1 MFNKFKNWFNNNRNP
16 IATIFFFISAL
27 LFCANLFS
35 GICSNTITII
45 GCCLVSMGTVIMLYD
60 YKKEKEN
67 DKNN

>member
-1 MFNKFKNWFNNNRNP
+1 MFNKFKNWFNNNRNSVV
-16 IATIFFFISAL
+16 TIFCFISAL

-45 GCCLVSMGTVIMLYD
+45 GYCLVSIGIVIMLYD

-67 DKNN
+67 EKNN